1 MADTCGQQRT
11 MVDIP
16 LGMVLIIPIR
26 KVQRLK
32 SRGIL
37 DRGFNIGPTYAEV
50 VNDMAAII
58 RQAF

>member
-1 MADTCGQQRT
+1 MADTYAQQRT

-16 LGMVLIIPIR
+16 LGMVLIIPIFR

-37 DRGFNIGPTYAEV
+37 DRGFNIVPTYAEL
-50 VNDMAAII
+50 VNDFTAI
-58 RQAF
+58 R